1 MKPVQKLVTQDSF
14 DAYGVFIPAGH
25 IGTFDEERINGDE
38 KHLKDPGG
46 FEPAIVQIAAIGPTG
61 PNPTAPQQI
70 PPDAVQTAGGGYAT
84 PGKVLVGEVTQSAD
98 IRLTAIEASD
108 EAKTTKALSEVMDT
122 SLEGQRSAETNGAA
136 TTDTN
141 AGNNGNVENNDDGLV
156 AGTVADVTKDLGTK
170 TDEQHAAIQAA
181 ERDREKPRAGVL
193 NAIQDELDAR
203 KENGKS

>member
-25 IGTFDEERINGDE
+25 IGTFDEERISGDE

-70 PPDAVQTAGGGYAT
+70 PPDAVQTAGGGYAV

-98 IRLTAIEASD
+98 LRLTAIEASD

-122 SLEGQRSAETNGAA
+122 SLEGQRSAEMNGAA

-141 AGNNGNVENNDDGLV
+141 AALNNNNDDALV

-170 TDEQHAAIQAA
+170 TDAELSAIQAA

-203 KENGKS
+203 AENGKA